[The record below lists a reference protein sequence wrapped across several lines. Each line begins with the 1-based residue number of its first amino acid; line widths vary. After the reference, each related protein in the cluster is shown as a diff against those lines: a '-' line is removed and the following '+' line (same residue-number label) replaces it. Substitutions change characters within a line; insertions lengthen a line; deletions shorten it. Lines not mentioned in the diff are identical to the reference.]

1 MSVDHC
7 ESGTLLLEIILHKGR
22 NLKKTLTNKLASL
35 MMDNVMD
42 PYIRFEVTR
51 PSPTA
56 ETAVQKSSRKDND
69 ENPNWEEQLN
79 FLVDEC
85 DPGQLQVSLW
95 DANYVFDSQ
104 ISEPISIELDQ
115 LPVEDDNYQRS
126 TINIHTT
133 GEIEISLRLSRVEG
147 DRMDTARIDDTI
159 QSQLDKELYPCSYIQ
174 RADIIIYAGYN
185 LKKSLYQKVAQ
196 LGTDLLM
203 DPYVEVKVTKP
214 WVKAADVAIQNT
226 TFKKNTENP
235 VWKEELSFLI
245 DTRGGPG
252 KLQLTIWD
260 SNLVM
265 DSKLTDTVEIELNDI
280 KEGMEYENKRLEVY
294 VSTCI
299 PRLHTHTH
307 THTHKGVTHVLL

>member
-126 TINIHTT
+126 TINIHVT
-133 GEIEISLRLSRVEG
+133 
-147 DRMDTARIDDTI
+147 
-159 QSQLDKELYPCSYIQ
+159 
-174 RADIIIYAGYN
+174 N
-185 LKKSLYQKVAQ
+185 
-196 LGTDLLM
+196 
-203 DPYVEVKVTKP
+203 YV
-214 WVKAADVAIQNT
+214 
-226 TFKKNTENP
+226 
-235 VWKEELSFLI
+235 
-245 DTRGGPG
+245 
-252 KLQLTIWD
+252 
-260 SNLVM
+260 
-265 DSKLTDTVEIELNDI
+265 
-280 KEGMEYENKRLEVY
+280 
-294 VSTCI
+294 
-299 PRLHTHTH
+299 
-307 THTHKGVTHVLL
+307 